1 MTDITPFGKFI
12 GIRLTPPGTAEFS
25 GYLYGTTAPAEN
37 VDLYTA
43 DQVRELL
50 RLTGE
55 DVQHL
60 SEVLLVRDQVI
71 QEMIEK
77 LNRTEAMRDALE
89 RYGAMR
95 AVCDAVGKYITVHD
109 GVDWESN
116 DVVYPGPELK
126 VIDALRKL
134 RELEK
139 CHD

>member
-1 MTDITPFGKFI
+1 MTEIDLRPWHTGPRCSRKNIDLGLIDLPI
-12 GIRLTPPGTAEFS
+12 NTA
-25 GYLYGTTAPAEN
+25 
-37 VDLYTA
+37 VYTD
-43 DQVRELL
+43 DQVREFM

-55 DVQHL
+55 DVKHL
-60 SEVLLVRDQVI
+60 SEVLLARDQVI
-71 QEMIEK
+71 QKMIEK